1 MAINISELYDA
12 AEKQRLEALQTAQK
26 ENSRQLEETLSG
38 IQRQYR
44 SDVTDAQTSA
54 RISALGLEEKLA
66 AQGLSGGSIYGRATS
81 GYTESARIAQ
91 SNHLRG
97 SLNRLMLSRIQSERT
112 ARSDA
117 ASRSASLTEQAQ
129 SDLSSLRTQRAQAE
143 IDQYN
148 ADRTY
153 AFNNRQANRTYTL
166 NKTQADRE
174 YALANQKYQSEQ
186 KQIAYENALKRWET
200 YGVVL
205 PADAKILGVKAGTR
219 TADSAYKQAKLAID
233 RIRAYK

>member
-66 AQGLSGGSIYGRATS
+66 AQGLSGGSTYGRATS

-91 SNHLRG
+91 SNNLRG

-129 SDLSSLRTQRAQAE
+129 SDLSSLR
-143 IDQYN
+143 
-148 ADRTY
+148 DR
-153 AFNNRQANRTYTL
+153 
-166 NKTQADRE
+166 K
-174 YALANQKYQSEQ
+174 S
-186 KQIAYENALKRWET
+186 
-200 YGVVL
+200 VV
-205 PADAKILGVKAGTR
+205 
-219 TADSAYKQAKLAID
+219 
-233 RIRAYK
+233 